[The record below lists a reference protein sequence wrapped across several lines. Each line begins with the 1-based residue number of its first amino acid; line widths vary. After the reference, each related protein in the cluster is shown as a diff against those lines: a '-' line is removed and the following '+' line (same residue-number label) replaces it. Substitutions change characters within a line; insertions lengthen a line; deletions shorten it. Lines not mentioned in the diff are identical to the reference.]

1 MKKQHLLLT
10 FLAPILLMSQFLSVT
25 PVYASASVNKPCK
38 SNDFMKIVKSG
49 SKSLICLVND
59 SGNLAWEVNG
69 PAEVISP
76 YYTRGY
82 NAIMNSTQDGLVS
95 YGYYSYLNARSQMT
109 SANAKNWCIH
119 VMRVIQMRTDAT
131 NGWTSN
137 NVADWEHG
145 CAAAAVQL

>member
-10 FLAPILLMSQFLSVT
+10 YLAPILFMSQFLSTT
-25 PVYASASVNKPCK
+25 PVYASPGVNKPCK
-38 SNDFMKIVKSG
+38 SNEFMKIVKSG

-69 PAEVISP
+69 PAKVKSP

-95 YGYYSYLNARSQMT
+95 YGYYSYLNTRSQMT

-119 VMRVIQMRTDAT
+119 VMSLIQMRTNAT
-131 NGWTSN
+131 DGWTNN
-137 NVADWEHG
+137 NVADWEQG
-145 CAAAAVQL
+145 CAAAAVNL